1 MLPSRFCKLVI
12 LQGKVEMELELVT
25 ELEAEQRPAGKGR
38 EDPNMNP
45 TLEEPK
51 SVPYFKNNNNDDEEK
66 KIIIIM

>member
-1 MLPSRFCKLVI
+1 
-12 LQGKVEMELELVT
+12 MELELVT
-25 ELEAEQRPAGKGR
+25 ESEAEQRPAGKGR